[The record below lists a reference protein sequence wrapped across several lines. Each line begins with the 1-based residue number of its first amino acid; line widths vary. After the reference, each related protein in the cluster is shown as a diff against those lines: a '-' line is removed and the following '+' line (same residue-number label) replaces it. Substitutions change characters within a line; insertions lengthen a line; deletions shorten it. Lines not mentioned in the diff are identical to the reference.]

1 MCAFLFLGAVTGV
14 LEMSDM
20 GVLEITN
27 GNPPPPLV
35 GLGLGGPHA
44 QVWVDNPGMNNIVQ
58 CQVNIQTSS
67 VILCI
72 SLSDFWRSKLLGLMR
87 NKLNSLW
94 S

>member
-27 GNPPPPLV
+27 GNSRPPLV

-44 QVWVDNPGMNNIVQ
+44 QV
-58 CQVNIQTSS
+58 
-67 VILCI
+67 
-72 SLSDFWRSKLLGLMR
+72 
-87 NKLNSLW
+87 
-94 S
+94 